1 MKILI
6 TTVSFV
12 LLSLALVA
20 QKEANVWHFGFGYG
34 LDFNSGEA
42 VQITGAMSSVEGC
55 TAYSDSTGNLLFYSN
70 GGGRLPELG
79 QDPGH
84 IWNRNH
90 EVMYDMQGTEGGGF
104 SAAQSSVIIP
114 APGEPNVYYLFTID
128 EIEHYVDATPEVL
141 AAEPNGRG
149 FRYFKIDMTL
159 NNGLGGVVE
168 ADVQVYDY
176 SQEGLCAIRHA
187 NGTDYWILIN
197 QGTEGI
203 GVYSV
208 TSAGVTLSSVFETA
222 TPLTG
227 TIKASPISGNP
238 EPLVLAVYS
247 KVVTSGGLLLG
258 FDLNTGVLHDP
269 ELLPFVGSE
278 AFEFSHNSQYL
289 YATSTGLGTGTQQ
302 LVRYNLVTAFEQG
315 VSVASTQEV
324 IAPEVTAYYMQMAP
338 DMNIYYSWFD
348 FSGVTH
354 LGAINC
360 ANTDSPTVTP
370 EVFSYSGGF
379 ENLFVSLPNFPSW
392 IFYSPYI
399 DFIEWGPDT
408 VYLCAGD
415 SIILDAGVGDYWEWG
430 GDCFS
435 GPESTWPDNN
445 TRYFTVTQPG
455 TYVACVNG
463 PCSNGSGADGCDSS
477 DQITVLPCETNPN
490 ISCDLFS
497 LPDSLQVC
505 AGDTLQLEADLSQ
518 IATYSGLQ
526 WLGGGTFIPSSTVAQ
541 PLYVPSAQEINA
553 GFANLTLQVF
563 LQETNSVGGNFLAYD
578 HSGDDI
584 IFYTNTADGSVNI
597 IQSNTGNDW
606 TAMGFRTATNT
617 LYGISNI
624 VTAPALSS
632 VDINTGTVT
641 PIFTY
646 TNNQFYAGDYDNV
659 NDLFYVIGIPEINS
673 GEPLVQT
680 LYTID
685 VNTGALTTIG
695 DLNLLALDNF
705 FVAGGDGINGL
716 AYDPSLN
723 VLWATTANGALF
735 EINTN
740 TAEAL
745 SVSSTVADLRGLA
758 YDYNANEL
766 WGISTNGTLYHID
779 KFTGN
784 LIEQVVS
791 QEPLGFVTTLTYALP
806 TNGSETICAD
816 NTSVVI
822 HNGNTLNL
830 GNDVTICEG
839 ETIVLTA
846 PGFDSSTWQDG
857 SIGESYAAN
866 QSGTYSVNVIDINGC
881 LFSDSITVTL
891 NEAPNADFIANPQP
905 ATIENTEITFTSTST
920 GNPSTYNWSFEFGI
934 PNTSSVENPVIN
946 FPAVPGNYAV
956 SLIVENQNGCID
968 TLSTFIQIDGAGNL
982 TLPNIFTPNGDGE
995 NDRFLPFEEF
1005 PGRWQLTVFNRWGT
1019 EVFNTSNIALGWNGG
1034 DCISGTY
1041 YWVIEPLEGQQG
1053 EGRAGYVTL
1062 LRD

>member
-6 TTVSFV
+6 STLSFV

-20 QKEANVWHFGFGYG
+20 QKEANVWHFGYGYG

-258 FDLNTGVLHDP
+258 FDLNTGVLQDP

-278 AFEFSHNSQYL
+278 AFEFSHSGQYI
-289 YATSTGLGTGTQQ
+289 YATSTGLGTGAQQ
-302 LVRYNLVTAFEQG
+302 LVRYNLESAFEQG
-315 VSVASTQEV
+315 ISVASTQEV

-463 PCSNGSGADGCDSS
+463 PCSNGSGAGGCASS
-477 DQITVLPCETNPN
+477 DQITVLPCVTNPN

-584 IFYTNTADGSVNI
+584 IFYTNTSDGSVNI

-641 PIFTY
+641 PIFSY

-673 GEPLVQT
+673 GEPLAQT
-680 LYTID
+680 LYTIN
-685 VNTGALTTIG
+685 VNTGALNTIG

-723 VLWATTANGALF
+723 VLWATTTNGELF
-735 EINTN
+735 EINTS
-740 TAEAL
+740 TAEAV
-745 SVSSTVADLRGLA
+745 SVGTTVADLRGLA

-766 WGISTNGTLYHID
+766 WGIDASGTLYHID
-779 KFTGN
+779 KLTGN

-806 TNGSETICAD
+806 TNGFETICAD
-816 NTSVVI
+816 IATVVI

-839 ETIVLTA
+839 ETIVLSA
-846 PGFDSSTWQDG
+846 SGFDSSTWQDG

-920 GNPSTYNWSFEFGI
+920 GNPSTYNWSFEFGT
-934 PNTSSVENPVIN
+934 PATSSVENPVIN
-946 FPAVPGNYAV
+946 FPDVPGSYAV
-956 SLIVENQNGCID
+956 SLIVENQNGCVD
-968 TLSTFIQIDGAGNL
+968 TLNTFIQIDGAGNL

-1041 YWVIEPLEGQQG
+1041 YWIIEPLEGQQG
-1053 EGRAGYVTL
+1053 EGKSGFVML

>member
-1 MKILI
+1 MKLFA
-6 TTVSFV
+6 TV
-12 LLSLALVA
+12 LSCFIISIAVTA
-20 QKEANVWHFGFGYG
+20 QKEANVWHFGYGYG

-42 VQITGAMSSVEGC
+42 VQITGAMSTNEGC
-55 TAYSDSTGNLLFYSN
+55 TAYSDSAGNLLFYSN
-70 GGGRLPELG
+70 GGGRTAVSG

-90 EVMYDMQGTEGGGF
+90 EVMYDMQGIEGGGF

-114 APGEPNVYYLFTID
+114 APGEPNIYYLFTVD
-128 EIEHYVDATPEVL
+128 EIEHYIDATPEIL
-141 AAEPNGRG
+141 ALQPNGRG
-149 FRYFKIDMTL
+149 FRYFKIDLSL
-159 NNGLGGVVE
+159 NNGLGEVVE
-168 ADVQVYDY
+168 ADVPLYDY
-176 SQEGLCAIRHA
+176 SFEGLCAIRHA

-197 QGTEGI
+197 QGEVGI

-208 TSAGVTLSSVFETA
+208 TSEGVTLSSVFETD
-222 TPLTG
+222 TPQSG
-227 TIKASPISGNP
+227 IIKASPIAGNP
-238 EPLVLAVYS
+238 LFPCCS
-247 KVVTSGGLLLG
+247 KVAISSGQLLDFNLS
-258 FDLNTGVLHDP
+258 TGILSDP
-269 ELLPFVGSE
+269 EQLPFIGSE

-289 YATSTGLGTGTQQ
+289 YATSTGLATGTQQ
-302 LVRYNLVTAFEQG
+302 LVRYNLVSAFEQG

-324 IAPEVTAYYMQMAP
+324 IAPDITAYYMQMAP

-360 ANTDSPTVTP
+360 ANTDSPAVTT

-379 ENLFVSLPNFPSW
+379 DNLFVSLPNFPSW
-392 IFYSPYI
+392 IFYDPYI
-399 DFIEWGPDT
+399 DFIEFGPDT
-408 VYLCAGD
+408 VYLCQGD
-415 SIILDAGVGDYWEWG
+415 SLILDAGLGDYWEWG

-435 GPESTWPDNN
+435 GPQSTWPDNS

-463 PCSNGSGADGCDSS
+463 PCSNGSGADGCQSS
-477 DQITVLPCETNPN
+477 DQITVLPCPADEPA
-490 ISCDLFS
+490 CDLLN
-497 LPDSLQVC
+497 LPETLDVC

-518 IATYSGLQ
+518 ITSYSGLQ
-526 WLGGGTFIPSSTVAQ
+526 WLGGGTFIPSNTVAQ
-541 PLYVPSAQEINA
+541 PLYIPSAQEINA

-563 LQETNSVGGNFLAYD
+563 LQVNNTVGGNFLAYD

-584 IFYTNTADGSVNI
+584 IFYANTADGSVNI

-745 SVSSTVADLRGLA
+745 SVGSTVADLRGLA

-766 WGISTNGTLYHID
+766 WGINASGTLHHID

-822 HNGNTLNL
+822 HNGNTLDL

-846 PGFDSSTWQDG
+846 SGFDSSTWQDG

-920 GNPSTYNWSFEFGI
+920 GNPSTYNWSFEFGT

-968 TLSTFIQIDGAGNL
+968 TLNTFIQIDGAGNL
-982 TLPNIFTPNGDGE
+982 TLPNIFTPNEDGE

-1019 EVFNTSNIALGWNGG
+1019 EVFNTNNIALGWNGG

-1041 YWVIEPLEGQQG
+1041 YWIIEPLEGQQG
-1053 EGRAGYVTL
+1053 EGKSGFVML

>member
-1 MKILI
+1 MKLF
-6 TTVSFV
+6 TTV
-12 LLSLALVA
+12 LSCFIISIAVTA
-20 QKEANVWHFGFGYG
+20 QKEANVWHFGYGYG

-42 VQITGAMSSVEGC
+42 VQITGAMSTNEGC
-55 TAYSDSTGNLLFYSN
+55 TAYSDSAGNLLFYSN
-70 GGGRLPELG
+70 GGGRTAVSG

-90 EVMYDMQGTEGGGF
+90 EVMYDMQGIEGGGF

-114 APGEPNVYYLFTID
+114 APGEPNIYYLFTVD
-128 EIEHYVDATPEVL
+128 EIEHYIDATPEIL
-141 AAEPNGRG
+141 ALQPNGRG
-149 FRYFKIDMTL
+149 FRYFKIDMSL
-159 NNGLGGVVE
+159 NNGLGEVVE
-168 ADVQVYDY
+168 ADVPLYDY
-176 SQEGLCAIRHA
+176 SFEGLCAIRHA

-197 QGTEGI
+197 QGTAGI

-208 TSAGVTLSSVFETA
+208 TSAGVALSSVFETA

-227 TIKASPISGNP
+227 TIKASPITGYP

-247 KVVTSGGLLLG
+247 KVVISSGQILD
-258 FDLNTGVLHDP
+258 FDLNTGTLSDP
-269 ELLPFVGSE
+269 EQLPFVGSE
-278 AFEFSHNSQYL
+278 AFEFSHSGQYL

-302 LVRYNLVTAFEQG
+302 LVRYNFATAFEQG
-315 VSVASTQEV
+315 ISVASTQEV

-360 ANTDSPTVTP
+360 ANTDSPAVTT

-379 ENLFVSLPNFPSW
+379 DNLFVSLPNFPSW

-408 VYLCAGD
+408 VYLCPGD

-430 GDCFS
+430 GDCYS
-435 GPESTWPDNN
+435 GPESTWPDNS

-455 TYVACVNG
+455 TYVACLNG
-463 PCSNGSGADGCDSS
+463 PCSNGSGAGGCASS
-477 DQITVLPCETNPN
+477 DQITVLPCATNPN

-505 AGDTLQLEADLSQ
+505 AGDTLQLEVDLSQ

-526 WLGGGTFIPSSTVAQ
+526 WLGGGTFIPSNTVAE

-563 LQETNSVGGNFLAYD
+563 LQETNTAGGNFLAYD

-584 IFYTNTADGSVNI
+584 IFYTNTSDGSVNI

-606 TAMGFRTATNT
+606 TAMGFRTTTNT

-646 TNNQFYAGDYDNV
+646 NNNQFYAGDYDNV

-673 GEPLVQT
+673 GEPLAQT

-685 VNTGALTTIG
+685 VNTGALNTIG
-695 DLNLLALDNF
+695 DLNLLAVDNF

-723 VLWATTANGALF
+723 VLWATTTNGGLY
-735 EINTN
+735 EINTT
-740 TAEAL
+740 TAEAV
-745 SVSSTVADLRGLA
+745 SVGSTVADLRGLA

-822 HNGNTLNL
+822 HNGNTLDL

-846 PGFDSSTWQDG
+846 SGFDSSTWQDG

-934 PNTSSVENPVIN
+934 PTASSVENPVIN
-946 FPAVPGNYAV
+946 FPTVPGNYAV

-968 TLSTFIQIDGAGNL
+968 SLTTFIQIDGAGNL

-1005 PGRWQLTVFNRWGT
+1005 PGSWQLTVFNRWGT

-1041 YWVIEPLEGQQG
+1041 YWIIEPLEGQQG
-1053 EGRAGYVTL
+1053 EGKSGFVML